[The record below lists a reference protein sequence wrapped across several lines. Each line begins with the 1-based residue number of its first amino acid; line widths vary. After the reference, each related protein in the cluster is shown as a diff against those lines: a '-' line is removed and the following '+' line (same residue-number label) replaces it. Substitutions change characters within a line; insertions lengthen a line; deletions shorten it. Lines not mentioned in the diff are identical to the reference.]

1 MATFKIGGLV
11 LKNLFKKPAT
21 LMYPVVQ
28 REWQERTRGAV
39 AIVPEDCIGCGMCQ
53 RKCPTNAITVD
64 KNAGTWEIQRMQCIQ
79 CAHCTE
85 VCPKSCLTMDPKYTA
100 PGTEKVIDTF
110 EIPKK
115 KPAAPKKDDAPKADD
130 GNVVGGDGTV
140 KCHVDDCVYCGLCAK
155 TCPVDAITVNRDE
168 KKWEVS
174 DACISCGACVDK
186 CPKKCLEL

>member
-1 MATFKIGGLV
+1 MATFKIGRLV
-11 LKNLFKKPAT
+11 MKSLFKKPAT
-21 LMYPVVQ
+21 LMYPVIP

-39 AIVPEDCIGCGMCQ
+39 VINAEDCIGCGMCQ

-64 KNAGTWEIQRMQCIQ
+64 RNAGTWEIQRMQCIQ

-85 VCPKSCLTMDPKYTA
+85 DCPKKCLSMDPKYTE

-110 EIPKK
+110 EIPTKK
-115 KPAAPKKDDAPKADD
+115 AAPKADGGSAD
-130 GNVVGGDGTV
+130 ASGDGKV
-140 KCHVDDCVYCGLCAK
+140 KCNTDECVFCGLCAK
-155 TCPVDAITVNRDE
+155 TCPADAITVNRDE

-174 DACISCGACVDK
+174 DDCIGCGACVDK